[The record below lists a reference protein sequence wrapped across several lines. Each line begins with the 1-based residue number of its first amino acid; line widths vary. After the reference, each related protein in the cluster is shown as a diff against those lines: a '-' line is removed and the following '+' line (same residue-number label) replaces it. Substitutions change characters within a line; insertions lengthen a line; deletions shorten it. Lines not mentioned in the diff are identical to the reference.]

1 MTAKCTVQLV
11 LHCVLMGRTQL
22 STSLTRQAVYNMDI
36 VDGNIIRST
45 DGKVLMSLKE
55 LAMTAQYNAAKSER
69 ITAESTFT
77 IRKNAYNLSQQHN
90 AVCVT

>member
-1 MTAKCTVQLV
+1 
-11 LHCVLMGRTQL
+11 
-22 STSLTRQAVYNMDI
+22 MDI

-55 LAMTAQYNAAKSER
+55 LAKTAQYNAAKSER

-77 IRKNAYNLSQQHN
+77 IRNNAYNLGQQHN

>member
-1 MTAKCTVQLV
+1 MATDLSAIKALNDFPETPYEAEASQNV
-11 LHCVLMGRTQL
+11 LEFRWIHGQCFQFRLP
-22 STSLTRQAVYNMDI
+22 
-36 VDGNIIRST
+36 

-55 LAMTAQYNAAKSER
+55 LAMTDQYNAAKSER

-77 IRKNAYNLSQQHN
+77 IRNNAYNLGQQHN

>member
-1 MTAKCTVQLV
+1 
-11 LHCVLMGRTQL
+11 
-22 STSLTRQAVYNMDI
+22 MDI

-45 DGKVLMSLKE
+45 DGKE
-55 LAMTAQYNAAKSER
+55 LAMTAQYNAARSEH

-77 IRKNAYNLSQQHN
+77 IRNNASNIGQQHN

>member
-1 MTAKCTVQLV
+1 
-11 LHCVLMGRTQL
+11 
-22 STSLTRQAVYNMDI
+22 MDI

-55 LAMTAQYNAAKSER
+55 LAMTAQHNAAKSER
-69 ITAESTFT
+69 ITDKSTFT

>member
-1 MTAKCTVQLV
+1 
-11 LHCVLMGRTQL
+11 
-22 STSLTRQAVYNMDI
+22 MDI

-55 LAMTAQYNAAKSER
+55 LAMTAQYNAAKSEH

-77 IRKNAYNLSQQHN
+77 IRNNAYSFGCTF
-90 AVCVT
+90 VDIEVDIPMCKVVGF

>member
-1 MTAKCTVQLV
+1 
-11 LHCVLMGRTQL
+11 
-22 STSLTRQAVYNMDI
+22 MDI

-69 ITAESTFT
+69 ITAECAKVYA
-77 IRKNAYNLSQQHN
+77 RLSHEGTYTEI
-90 AVCVT
+90 ALK

>member
-1 MTAKCTVQLV
+1 
-11 LHCVLMGRTQL
+11 
-22 STSLTRQAVYNMDI
+22 MDI

-69 ITAESTFT
+69 ITAESTLT
-77 IRKNAYNLSQQHN
+77 IRNNASNVGQQHN

>member
-1 MTAKCTVQLV
+1 
-11 LHCVLMGRTQL
+11 
-22 STSLTRQAVYNMDI
+22 MDI

-55 LAMTAQYNAAKSER
+55 LAMTTQYNAAKSER

-77 IRKNAYNLSQQHN
+77 IRNNAY
-90 AVCVT
+90 T